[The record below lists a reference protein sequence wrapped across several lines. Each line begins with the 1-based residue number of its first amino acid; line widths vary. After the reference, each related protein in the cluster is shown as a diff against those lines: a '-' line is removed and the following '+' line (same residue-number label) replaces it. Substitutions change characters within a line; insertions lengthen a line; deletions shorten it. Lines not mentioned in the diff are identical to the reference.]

1 MAVKVGIPV
10 NGSNISGP
18 GEGAEVHIF
27 EIENT
32 KYKLI
37 DRYENP
43 ALKATSARG
52 IHMLKS
58 VLGKNVDAIIVAEI
72 GEPGVRF
79 LKNKIKIY
87 YNNNLNEDEAM
98 NWDQWWKYIADKGV
112 FSEELMERSRRYT
125 SGSHDQNIT
134 LEEHIDILNRCG
146 FDSVGI
152 LKSTGS

>member
-1 MAVKVGIPV
+1 
-10 NGSNISGP
+10 
-18 GEGAEVHIF
+18 VHIF

-43 ALKATSARG
+43 ALKATSTRG

-87 YNNNLNEDEAM
+87 YSNNLNEDEAM
-98 NWDQWWKYIADKGV
+98 ESYIHGNL
-112 FSEELMERSRRYT
+112 EE
-125 SGSHDQNIT
+125 IT
-134 LEEHIDILNRCG
+134 LPTHEAPHNYGNSHE
-146 FDSVGI
+146 
-152 LKSTGS
+152 LK

>member
-1 MAVKVGIPV
+1 MTVKVGIPV

-43 ALKATSARG
+43 ALKATSTRG

-98 NWDQWWKYIADKGV
+98 ESYIHGNL
-112 FSEELMERSRRYT
+112 EE
-125 SGSHDQNIT
+125 IT
-134 LEEHIDILNRCG
+134 LPTHEAPHNYGNSHE
-146 FDSVGI
+146 
-152 LKSTGS
+152 LK